1 MEANSHH
8 FGATAGSTYI
18 RLVDRSGKIAQSRIE
33 NAGWSLAE
41 ISQARDETGQAFRA
55 RVDHPGS
62 QFWQEALPL
71 HESPFENS
79 GALILSPLSDFSEYR
94 VLAMAILYALSILV
108 RYMPRTWRRVEG
120 GDLDQ
125 HLALVKTA
133 LGVFERILPQEFL
146 EAITGERVVAAQP
159 GSFWA

>member
-1 MEANSHH
+1 
-8 FGATAGSTYI
+8 
-18 RLVDRSGKIAQSRIE
+18 
-33 NAGWSLAE
+33 
-41 ISQARDETGQAFRA
+41 
-55 RVDHPGS
+55 VDHPES
-62 QFWQEALPL
+62 KTWHEALPL
-71 HESPFENS
+71 HETPFENS
-79 GALILSPLSDFSEYR
+79 GALILPPLSDFNEYR